1 MKVIQVTLPAIFQL
15 PWSTY
20 SKRFTV
26 IPYCLWQKEYPILFE
41 NQVMSVG
48 NKNTASKCLPLDNKF
63 PIPHCSLAEMP
74 EQTPHIK
81 VGQPSSSFEMVM
93 HTHMH
98 PHTCKCRHVCTHMYA
113 CTKEKGENTFP
124 TYGMESGSCF
134 HTLSYLFCHR
144 NRKIEYQ
151 MEVYLK

>member
-1 MKVIQVTLPAIFQL
+1 
-15 PWSTY
+15 
-20 SKRFTV
+20 
-26 IPYCLWQKEYPILFE
+26 
-41 NQVMSVG
+41 MSVG
-48 NKNTASKCLPLDNKF
+48 NKNTATKCLPLDNKF

-151 MEVYLK
+151 MEVYLKQQCKWLDNLERLKSQWNQNEGAFFLSGSLLNSFTK

>member
-1 MKVIQVTLPAIFQL
+1 
-15 PWSTY
+15 
-20 SKRFTV
+20 
-26 IPYCLWQKEYPILFE
+26 
-41 NQVMSVG
+41 MSVG

-98 PHTCKCRHVCTHMYA
+98 PHTCKCRHMCTHMYA

-151 MEVYLK
+151 MEVCLKQQCKWLDNLERLKSQRNQNEGAFFLSGSLLNSFTK